1 LLLFQGAVVEMDRR
15 ISPDQRMRDTMVT
28 DAPCYMMMPHPSV
41 PRWNA
46 DAYQFMQLA
55 DGLRDWDKSWAMF
68 EEEVK
73 MPALVAAA
81 GLKQRKKEDHTLTK
95 AWPKRMPKGGSQKE
109 FDLVAAKYSTGFE
122 RYVELVRKEDI
133 VDGFA
138 RIAI

>member
-1 LLLFQGAVVEMDRR
+1 MAT
-15 ISPDQRMRDTMVT
+15 DTLR
-28 DAPCYMMMPHPSV
+28 YMTMPHPSV

-46 DAYQFMQLA
+46 DAYRFMQLA
-55 DGLRDWDKSWAMF
+55 DGLRDWDKLWAMF

-81 GLKQRKKEDHTLTK
+81 GLRQRKKEDHTLTK

-122 RYVELVRKEDI
+122 RYVELVRKDI

-138 RIAI
+138 RMAI